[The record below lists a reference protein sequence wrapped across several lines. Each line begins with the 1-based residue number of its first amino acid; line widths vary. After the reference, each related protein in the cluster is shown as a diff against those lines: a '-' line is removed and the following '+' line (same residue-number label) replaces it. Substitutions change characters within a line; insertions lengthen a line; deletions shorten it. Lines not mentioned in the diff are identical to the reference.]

1 METNDNTILEMQRQM
16 EQLREMLNDQKIVND
31 RLLRN
36 SCRNT
41 VLKLKIKSTVPVI
54 AAFAGLAVIPALR
67 YLGFSYYF
75 ITFYGLLMLACIVA
89 TMISK
94 KYIPSVDKDMVTAAK
109 EISTFRRISADW
121 IKYGIPC
128 LVVFL
133 GLLIWEAVKNL
144 QLGGDELY
152 GFIGGVAVGLV
163 IGGAIGLK
171 NRRDILNGSDELLA
185 QIEEL
190 KETN

>member
-1 METNDNTILEMQRQM
+1 METNDNTLREMQQQM
-16 EQLREMLNDQKIVND
+16 EQLRQMLSDQKIVND

-41 VLKLKIKSTVPVI
+41 VTRLKIKSTVPVI
-54 AAFAGLAVIPALR
+54 AAFAGLAIIPALR

-75 ITFYGLLMLACIVA
+75 ITFYGLLMLAGIAV

-94 KYIPSVDKDMVTAAK
+94 KYIPSVDKDLVTAAK
-109 EISTFRRISADW
+109 EISTFRKINADW

-133 GLLIWEAVKNL
+133 GLLIWEVVKNL
-144 QLGGDELY
+144 QLSGEELY
-152 GFIGGVAVGLV
+152 GFIGGVVIGLV
-163 IGGAIGLK
+163 IGGSFGLK
-171 NRRDILNGSDELLA
+171 NRRDLLNASDELLA

-190 KETN
+190 QG

>member
-1 METNDNTILEMQRQM
+1 METNDNTLREMQQQM
-16 EQLREMLNDQKIVND
+16 EQLRQMLNDQKIVND

-41 VLKLKIKSTVPVI
+41 VNKLRIKSTVPVI
-54 AAFAGLAVIPALR
+54 AAFVGLGIIPALR

-75 ITFYGLLMLACIVA
+75 VTFYGLLMLAGIAA

-94 KYIPSVDKDMVTAAK
+94 KYIPSVDKDLVTAAK
-109 EISTFRRISADW
+109 EISTFRKINADW

-133 GLLIWEAVKNL
+133 GLLIWEVVKNL
-144 QLGGDELY
+144 QLGGEELY
-152 GFIGGVAVGLV
+152 GFIGGVVIGLV
-163 IGGAIGLK
+163 IGGAFGLK
-171 NRRDILNGSDELLA
+171 NRRDLMNASDELLA

-190 KETN
+190 QG